1 MSNYKGPYNS
11 FSQNAEPIYSQS
23 NILGTVSQSGGVPT
37 GAIIE
42 RGSNANG
49 EFVKYADGT
58 LICSTNVVISYNT
71 TSFQVFD
78 LPHSSISST
87 LGRFSHSFSFT
98 SNVFE
103 NYQRWAY
110 VSVGSHQGTSV
121 DFSQV
126 RFLFRPSGSTM
137 GTTDATE
144 TIRVRSIGRW
154 Y

>member
-49 EFVKYADGT
+49 EFVKFADGT
-58 LICSTNVVISYNT
+58 QICWIENLQGNGISAVGNTASDIRWDMPIAFASTAYSGSIHHRSQAGLST
-71 TSFQVFD
+71 TQRGGQFECSGT
-78 LPHSSISST
+78 SSDIRARYFTPSGVSA
-87 LGRFSHSFSFT
+87 SDISFS
-98 SNVFE
+98 
-103 NYQRWAY
+103 
-110 VSVGSHQGTSV
+110 
-121 DFSQV
+121 
-126 RFLFRPSGSTM
+126 
-137 GTTDATE
+137 
-144 TIRVRSIGRW
+144 IRLVAIGRW